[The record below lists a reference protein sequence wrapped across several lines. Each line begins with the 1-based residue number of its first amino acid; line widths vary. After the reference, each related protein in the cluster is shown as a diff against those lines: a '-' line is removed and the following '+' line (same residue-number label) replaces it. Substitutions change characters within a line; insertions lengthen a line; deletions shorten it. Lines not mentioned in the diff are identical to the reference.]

1 MSRKTQGKGMSRGM
15 SPELIKKETDG
26 LDAPIPEKDD
36 QKESKLRNVPGLP
49 RPVPRRSSKS

>member
-26 LDAPIPEKDD
+26 LDAPIPENRDH
-36 QKESKLRNVPGLP
+36 KESKLRNVPGLP
-49 RPVPRRSSKS
+49 RPMSRRSTKS